1 MELRHWQE
9 NDYNLIKCFRRL
21 SHSQQNDTTHFVS
34 FLCLR
39 HSRHID
45 HICVDGMKMALPRFT
60 GLPRERVRLM
70 GGREREGER
79 KEGVF
84 KELHSH
90 MNMASWNLDNTRL
103 TMASYRL

>member
-1 MELRHWQE
+1 
-9 NDYNLIKCFRRL
+9 
-21 SHSQQNDTTHFVS
+21 
-34 FLCLR
+34 
-39 HSRHID
+39 
-45 HICVDGMKMALPRFT
+45 MKMTLPRLP

-79 KEGVF
+79 KEGVL

-90 MNMASWNLDNTRL
+90 MNKASWNLDNTRL